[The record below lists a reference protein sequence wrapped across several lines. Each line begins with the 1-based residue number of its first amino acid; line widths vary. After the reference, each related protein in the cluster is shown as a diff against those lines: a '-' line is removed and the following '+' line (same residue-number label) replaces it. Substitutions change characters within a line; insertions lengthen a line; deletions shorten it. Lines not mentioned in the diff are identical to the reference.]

1 MPIKRTLMKFTSI
14 KSHQSYHCLVCKQ
27 KQAYYTANNVLQSS
41 IIGRPPK
48 FSGKSPG
55 NREVCLGVVY
65 QGEVGWLWRVRTTRE
80 TMVSDVR
87 HNRSHCDVTPPG
99 AAARGRLL
107 RHIPE
112 VGPPPTPAPPAGST
126 PPITLYVVSG
136 VAAPSRLVTSPP
148 IGRQVTGR
156 LAASRGTNC
165 IRWFSAYLNGP
176 PPVCRDVNPVS
187 TSTSENLRQT
197 Y

>member
-27 KQAYYTANNVLQSS
+27 KQAYYTANNVPQSS

-65 QGEVGWLWRVRTTRE
+65 QGGVWRVRTTRE

-99 AAARGRLL
+99 AAERGRLL

-112 VGPPPTPAPPAGST
+112 VGPLPQRPLPVYAAYH
-126 PPITLYVVSG
+126 IIRRISG
-136 VAAPSRLVTSPP
+136 GGAQQTCYVAANWSSSHRE
-148 IGRQVTGR
+148 TG
-156 LAASRGTNC
+156 GGGGN
-165 IRWFSAYLNGP
+165 
-176 PPVCRDVNPVS
+176 
-187 TSTSENLRQT
+187 
-197 Y
+197 